1 MPGIIAGLT
10 RTTRSVSTASDG
22 ESTLLKKSEKQLLTL
37 YRSLPEDVRSNL
49 LDFAQFLAD
58 RYPPESEAVIEPL
71 SIPRPSEE
79 SVIAAVKRLS
89 ATYPMLN
96 KDSML
101 HETSALVAQHL
112 IQGRNAT
119 EVIDELEI
127 IFRQRYQSLQS
138 NEPGSDNNV

>member
-1 MPGIIAGLT
+1 M
-10 RTTRSVSTASDG
+10 
-22 ESTLLKKSEKQLLTL
+22 KKSEKQLLNL
-37 YRSLPEDVRSNL
+37 YRSLPETARCNL
-49 LDFAQFLAD
+49 LDFAQFLVE
-58 RYPPESEAVIEPL
+58 RYPPKVETVAEPL

-96 KDSML
+96 KDTML

-119 EVIDELEI
+119 EVIDELEM
-127 IFRQRYQSLQS
+127 IFLQRYQSLQS
-138 NEPGSDNNV
+138 DVPGQDNNA

>member
-1 MPGIIAGLT
+1 LN
-10 RTTRSVSTASDG
+10 
-22 ESTLLKKSEKQLLTL
+22 KSEKQLLNL
-37 YRSLPEDVRSNL
+37 YRSLPKAAQSNL
-49 LDFAQFLAD
+49 LDFARFLAE
-58 RYPPESEAVIEPL
+58 RYPPEPVTVAAPL
-71 SIPRPSEE
+71 SIPRPGEE

-96 KDSML
+96 KDTML

-119 EVIDELEI
+119 EVIDELEQ

-138 NEPGSDNNV
+138 DEPGPDNNA